1 MVLNHEERYELSV
14 QLIDTVHF
22 MITSQDHH
30 KIVRGLEILEGLAEK
45 DSNVPFLVD
54 LPVNTLQ
61 VIFNALLLGDLQVS
75 EGVVQCTDCRHSLAA
90 KCYASV
96 VYCFLPPLPPV
107 LVAMAPAAPL
117 CQPGLPHWSDRPQ

>member
-61 VIFNALLLGDLQVS
+61 VIFNALLLGDLQVR

-117 CQPGLPHWSDRPQ
+117 CQPRLPHWSVRPQ

>member
-22 MITSQDHH
+22 MITSQDQY

-75 EGVVQCTDCRHSLAA
+75 EGVPTFHRWF
-90 KCYASV
+90 V
-96 VYCFLPPLPPV
+96 VTVGSRML
-107 LVAMAPAAPL
+107 
-117 CQPGLPHWSDRPQ
+117 

>member
-75 EGVVQCTDCRHSLAA
+75 EGVVQCTNCRRSLAA
-90 KCYASV
+90 KCHASV
-96 VYCFLPPLPPV
+96 VYYFLLHGACSSSVPV
-107 LVAMAPAAPL
+107 WTASLVCLTTVTSAF
-117 CQPGLPHWSDRPQ
+117 CS